1 MRRHR
6 LPGLALALCLA
17 VVLVLPVF
25 AEPTKIKVDGA
36 VIKGYITHLASDAS
50 LGRRTLTPGYEK
62 AADWAA
68 AKFKEWGR
76 EPAGENGTYFQNV
89 PIAGARSSY
98 VWASGVPALILNGR
112 TFYLREGSFTVDTA
126 SAAGAKVAGEVVFVG
141 YGISAPSKGLDEYAG
156 VDVKGKIVLAL
167 KGSPATAP
175 TPRVQFGPPQEP
187 EAPRPAGAKDEWA
200 EDATDKA
207 KVMTAFAR
215 GAAAVM
221 LYNADAETQG
231 AGGRGGLAF
240 AGAPGAGRGEPV
252 DPAAFTRPFIYVSNV
267 DDSVFR
273 WIMWRDPQ
281 ESQRGFSARFA
292 RMRADIKAKKA
303 RSAPTGVT
311 GTLKGY
317 DAVARYGEQYKN
329 NVARNVLAKITGAD
343 PSLKAEYVITGAHLD
358 HTGVT
363 NGIIFNGADDN
374 ASGSATVMEV
384 ARSFAVNKV
393 RPKRTLVFCLW
404 TGEEQGL
411 IGSQYF
417 SDNPTAGVTMDRTV
431 AYFNMDM
438 VGLGDRIGA
447 PGALNF
453 PSIFAV
459 IMRDQ
464 DPEIAKRVDPSQSGP
479 GGSDHSAFIER
490 GIEAL
495 ALMTSGRGG
504 HPDYHDAGD
513 DPAKMEADILGW
525 TGQFVLQ
532 GMLNLANETSV
543 SLLIP
548 DRLVQYQSQ
557 RFAPPDVSGVTE
569 RSWQPVR
576 ASTHDELMALIA
588 QRLRSASGG
597 PQVILAVAGGR
608 GGGGGRIASGVRG
621 AAIFQGSVA
630 TLEAAA
636 AALNFGRV
644 DVPGPDGVWFGD
656 RVTPAGKAALAAMEA
671 NAIVLNLV
679 HPSAGLLSD
688 VLDSAKKPVMV
699 TGVPPM
705 DAALLEKFKKNNAL
719 AVLGCDPADADG
731 CVRQLNALK
740 DVVGKSN
747 VLVSVGPHKDRA
759 AATQRIFLAAVR
771 AGWTKDELFAAAGQA
786 AGRGGPGGAPNNLS
800 RFMAAGGGRG
810 F

>member
-6 LPGLALALCLA
+6 LSRLALACSLA
-17 VVLVLPVF
+17 IVLALPVF

-36 VIKGYITHLASDAS
+36 VIKGYITHLSSDAS
-50 LGRRTLTPGYEK
+50 QGRRTLTPGYEK

-68 AKFKEWGR
+68 AKFKEWGL
-76 EPAGENGTYFQNV
+76 EPAGENGTYFQKV
-89 PIAGARSSY
+89 PMTGTRTAF
-98 VWASGVPALILNGR
+98 VWTTGIPSLVVNGR
-112 TFYLREGSFTVDTA
+112 PFYHREGSFAVDTA
-126 SAAGAKVAGEVVFVG
+126 STPGAKVTGGVVFVG
-141 YGISAPSKGLDEYAG
+141 YGISAPAKGLDEYGG

-167 KGSPATAP
+167 KGSPTTAP
-175 TPRVQFGPPQEP
+175 TPRAAFAPAPAP

-200 EDATDKA
+200 EEATDKA
-207 KVMTAFAR
+207 KVMTAYAK

-221 LYNADAETQG
+221 LYNPDQAAS
-231 AGGRGGLAF
+231 AGMPAMGGMRA
-240 AGAPGAGRGEPV
+240 RGEAM
-252 DPAAFTRPFIYVSNV
+252 DPAAFTRPFVYVSDV

-281 ESQRGFSARFA
+281 ETARGFAARFA
-292 RMRADIKAKKA
+292 GMRADVKNKKA
-303 RSAPTGVT
+303 RSSATGVT
-311 GTLKGY
+311 AALEGY
-317 DAVARYGEQYKN
+317 DTATRYGEQYKN
-329 NVARNVLAKITGAD
+329 NVGRNVIAKIEGTD
-343 PSLKAEYVITGAHLD
+343 PALKAQYVIAGGHLD
-358 HTGVT
+358 HVGVT
-363 NGIIFNGADDN
+363 NGVIFNGADDN
-374 ASGSATVMEV
+374 ASGSAVTMEV
-384 ARSFAVNKV
+384 ARLLAASGVK
-393 RPKRTLVFCLW
+393 PKRTLIFALW

-411 IGSQYF
+411 IGSQYY
-417 SDNPTAGVTMDRTV
+417 SDHPTGGVSMDKTA

-459 IMRDQ
+459 IMKDQ
-464 DPEIAKRVDPSQSGP
+464 DPEVAKRVDASQAGP
-479 GGSDHSAFIER
+479 GGSDYSAFMER

-495 ALMTSGRGG
+495 GLMTSGRGG

-532 GMLNLANETSV
+532 GMVNLADETSV
-543 SLLIP
+543 NLLIP

-557 RFAPPDVSGVTE
+557 RFTPPDISGETAQ
-569 RSWQPVR
+569 SWQHVR
-576 ASTHDELMALIA
+576 ASTHDELMALVA
-588 QRLRSASGG
+588 QRLRASSGA
-597 PQVILAVAGGR
+597 PQAGGITMAAAMR
-608 GGGGGRIASGVRG
+608 GGGGRITTGVGG
-621 AAIFQGSVA
+621 AGIFQGSTA

-644 DVPGPDGVWFGD
+644 DVAGPDGAWFGNTL
-656 RVTPAGKAALAAMEA
+656 TPAGKAALAAMEA
-671 NAIVLNLV
+671 NSIAVNLV
-679 HPSAGLLSD
+679 RPPAGLLSD
-688 VLDSAKKPVMV
+688 VLDSAKKPIMV
-699 TGVPPM
+699 TGLPAV

-719 AVLGCDPADADG
+719 AIVSCDAADVDV

-740 DVVGKSN
+740 DVVGKNN

-759 AATQRIFLAAVR
+759 AATQKLFLAAVK

-786 AGRGGPGGAPNNLS
+786 AGRGGPGAAAPNNLA
-800 RFMAAGGGRG
+800 RFGGAPMGRP